1 MTPLGRCLLPFL
13 ILLSSACSLRTYAI
27 NLVGD
32 ALASGDSVYE
42 TDDDIDLVVHAL
54 PFGLK
59 LTESLLAQSP
69 DHPGLLLTA
78 CRGFVLYSYAHVS
91 YEAELARE
99 QDVDR
104 SVALRIRARKLY
116 LRAARYGFRA
126 LERNYP
132 GLEEALMTDPNGGA
146 ARIGGKR
153 ATHDVPLIY
162 WTAAALGLAIASSKD
177 DAALLARLPEVEAM
191 LDRALE
197 LDERWDNGALHEFK
211 VTLAAARAGAA
222 ADTALIRTHY
232 ERALHLSRGMS
243 AGLYVAYAEAVPLAA
258 QNKTEFRVLL
268 EKAIAIDP
276 DNQPPNQL
284 ATRIAQRRARWLLG
298 RIDDLIID
306 GETPNPPGGS
316 Q

>member
-1 MTPLGRCLLPFL
+1 
-13 ILLSSACSLRTYAI
+13 
-27 NLVGD
+27 
-32 ALASGDSVYE
+32 VYE
-42 TDDDIDLVVHAL
+42 TDDDVELVVQAL

-78 CRGFVLYSYAHVS
+78 CRGFVLYSYAYVS
-91 YEAELARE
+91 YEAELTRA

-104 SVALRIRARKLY
+104 SLALRVRARKLY

-126 LERNYP
+126 LDREYP
-132 GLEEALMTDPNGGA
+132 GIEAALMTDPSGA
-146 ARIGGKR
+146 AGRIGGKR
-153 ATHDVPLIY
+153 KARDVPLVY
-162 WTAAALGLAIASSKD
+162 WTAAALGLAIAASKD
-177 DAALLARLPEVEAM
+177 DAVLLARLPEVEAL
-191 LDRALE
+191 LDRALA
-197 LDERWDNGALHEFK
+197 LDEGWDAGTLHEFK
-211 VTLAAARAGAA
+211 VTLAAAKPGAA
-222 ADTALIRTHY
+222 ADAALIKTHY
-232 ERALHLSRGMS
+232 ERALQLSGGRS

-258 QNKTEFRVLL
+258 QNKTEFRALL

-276 DNQPPNQL
+276 NDQPPDQL

-306 GETPNPPGGS
+306 GETPRPPGGG